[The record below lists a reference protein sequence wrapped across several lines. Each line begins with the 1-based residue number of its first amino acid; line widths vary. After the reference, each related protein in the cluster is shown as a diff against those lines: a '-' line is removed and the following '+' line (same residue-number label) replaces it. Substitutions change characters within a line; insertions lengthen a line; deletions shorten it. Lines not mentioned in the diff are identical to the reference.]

1 MATSR
6 ASSARAAV
14 DLTFEE
20 LYRGHR
26 ADVYR
31 AALRELGN
39 AHDAEDVTQAAF
51 VDAYR
56 AVLRGTRPQ
65 SPRAWLLA
73 ISENVRRRRFRTA
86 QRRPREDLVEDA
98 DFPLTADLPHE
109 QSRALSEA
117 LAALPPEQRRVFV
130 LREVVGL
137 TYVEIAAELDS
148 TVASVQMLLFRAR
161 RSLRDQLDP
170 PTVSRRP
177 IFLPPLPGWLVG
189 LWSRIEVATLT
200 PRAAGALGAAVLTIA
215 GASVAVPVPQAARA
229 GRGRGERSQ
238 PPPSLRP
245 LLPRRSRKPVRRRRR
260 ASESVPSGRQRRVR
274 RSGRVRPQRLRPL
287 RRPIL
292 HLRRPSRPLWRPPRR
307 RTPRRAR
314 PRRAPCRRSSRRGWR
329 QRSWTRCSRCRRRC
343 RCRRFSC
350 LPLCCLRS
358 LCLRSLCL
366 RSRCH
371 CRPCRTWSRPRPA
384 RRAPL
389 GRALRRCRF
398 LRSLFRR
405 CRTRPR
411 KRLQARA
418 ALSSARTHSRE
429 EASPAAILSRGVTV
443 SRC

>member
-39 AHDAEDVTQAAF
+39 PHDAEDVTQAAF
-51 VDAYR
+51 ADAYC

-117 LAALPPEQRRVFV
+117 LAGLPPEQRRVFV

-137 TYVEIAAELDS
+137 SYVEIAAEVDS

-215 GASVAVPVPQAARA
+215 GATVAVPVPEALGRDAVTARAAAVAEQTAAPAAARPKA
-229 GRGRGERSQ
+229 D
-238 PPPSLRP
+238 
-245 LLPRRSRKPVRRRRR
+245 
-260 ASESVPSGRQRRVR
+260 ASKASRVR
-274 RSGRVRPQRLRPL
+274 VRAVGASATRP
-287 RRPIL
+287 
-292 HLRRPSRPLWRPPRR
+292 
-307 RTPRRAR
+307 A
-314 PRRAPCRRSSRRGWR
+314 
-329 QRSWTRCSRCRRRC
+329 Q
-343 RCRRFSC
+343 
-350 LPLCCLRS
+350 
-358 LCLRSLCL
+358 
-366 RSRCH
+366 
-371 CRPCRTWSRPRPA
+371 RPRPGKTP
-384 RRAPL
+384 APAAAPDPAPAPAPTIPTVVATAATPYAAPSAGAPYAAPTL
-389 GRALRRCRF
+389 EP
-398 LRSLFRR
+398 
-405 CRTRPR
+405 TRVAATVVDKVLEVP
-411 KRLQARA
+411 A
-418 ALSSARTHSRE
+418 ALPPPLPQVQLPAVVLPPVALPPLPVQLPPVPDVVETATGAAGAAGASAPPLPV
-429 EASPAAILSRGVTV
+429 PAVPLPTLPQAP
-443 SRC
+443 